1 MKNARFTAVTLALAA
16 QATLLAGHALA
27 ANTPNTRSG
36 LTREQVRAELMQ
48 ARAAGDYVVDAETG
62 LKAYQAN
69 PGQFPARQAAKS
81 TLTREQVRAKYFKA
95 RAAGD
100 FVVDPETG
108 LKAYEA
114 NPGLYPIV
122 R

>member
-1 MKNARFTAVTLALAA
+1 MKKAQFAAVTLALAA

-27 ANTPNTRSG
+27 ANAPTQSG
-36 LTREQVRAELMQ
+36 LSREQVRAELFQ

-62 LKAYQAN
+62 AKAYEVT
-69 PGQFPARQAAKS
+69 PDRFPARQAKS
-81 TLTREQVRAKYFKA
+81 SLTREQVRAELFKA

-108 LKAYEA
+108 LKAYQA
-114 NPGLYPIV
+114 NPGLYPI